1 MRRNRPSF
9 DLDGRIRQRRHAGDL
24 AVEGAVKLEV
34 ARWIRLP
41 RPRWG
46 LIGRAPVRT
55 AGVVEEAEAMRKRA
69 GIDLALLRHIVD
81 MLERRP
87 DPLRP
92 AHRLVDHMKSDQAK
106 CLWQARWSHVRIGL
120 RQRNQRIH
128 RVEFPRPDLVRIE
141 DLPRYLDHDGAG
153 TAFDML
159 VGVGVLPGRK
169 IDREP
174 GPDLLPLAGLTE
186 EMLLGDVVEHR
197 LVHQDVEQRV
207 VPVLVDQGAGLER
220 LIERLLDHLDDHHA
234 GLVLR
239 HAGGG
244 HQPELFVFPCFFQ
257 YPATSAS
264 CPTAA

>member
-106 CLWQARWSHVRIGL
+106 CLWQHGGRTFGSGCGSETSAFTVWNFRDRISSGL
-120 RQRNQRIH
+120 RIFH
-128 RVEFPRPDLVRIE
+128 DTLIMMAPAPPSTCLSGLGFCPDGKSIASPDLICSRW
-141 DLPRYLDHDGAG
+141 
-153 TAFDML
+153 
-159 VGVGVLPGRK
+159 PG
-169 IDREP
+169 
-174 GPDLLPLAGLTE
+174 LLKRCFS
-186 EMLLGDVVEHR
+186 EM
-197 LVHQDVEQRV
+197 
-207 VPVLVDQGAGLER
+207 
-220 LIERLLDHLDDHHA
+220 
-234 GLVLR
+234 
-239 HAGGG
+239 
-244 HQPELFVFPCFFQ
+244 
-257 YPATSAS
+257 
-264 CPTAA
+264 